1 MKHISKMSICS
12 GGSLNQR
19 YIKPGQKWEIQ
30 AYYDYK
36 KDAGM
41 VHSDGKQDHVMGIS
55 IQYVRVKR

>member
-1 MKHISKMSICS
+1 MSICS